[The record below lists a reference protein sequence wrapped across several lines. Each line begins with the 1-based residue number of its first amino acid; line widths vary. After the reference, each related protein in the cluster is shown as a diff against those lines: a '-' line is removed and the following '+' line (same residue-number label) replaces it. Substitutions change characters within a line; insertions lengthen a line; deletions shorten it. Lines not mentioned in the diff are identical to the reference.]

1 MNIIEKLAWI
11 EIKNKTILST
21 RSIGRE
27 KFYIPGGKRESNET
41 DKQALVREIIEELTV
56 SLIED
61 SIEFIGTFEAQ
72 ADNQKYGTTVKMIC
86 YSAKYTGV
94 LEASSEIEEISWL
107 NSSDTNKISEVDKLI
122 FRWLKSQELIL

>member
-11 EIKNKTILST
+11 EITNKTILST
-21 RSIGRE
+21 RSFGRE
-27 KFYIPGGKRESNET
+27 KFYIPGGKRESDET
-41 DKQALVREIIEELTV
+41 DKEALVREIKEELTV

-72 ADNQKYGTTVKMIC
+72 ADNQKIGTIVKMIC
-86 YSAKYTGV
+86 YSAKYIGV

-107 NSSDTNKISEVDKLI
+107 NSSDTYRISEVDKLI
-122 FRWLKSQELIL
+122 FRWLKTQDLIS

>member
-27 KFYIPGGKRESNET
+27 KFYIPGGKRESDET
-41 DKQALVREIIEELTV
+41 DKQALIREIKEELTV
-56 SLIED
+56 SLIEG

-72 ADNQKYGTTVKMIC
+72 ADNQKIGTIVKMIC
-86 YSAKYTGV
+86 YSAKYIGV
-94 LEASSEIEEISWL
+94 IEASSEIEEISWL
-107 NSSDTNKISEVDKLI
+107 NSGDANEISEVDKLI
-122 FRWLKSQELIL
+122 FKWLKSQKLIL